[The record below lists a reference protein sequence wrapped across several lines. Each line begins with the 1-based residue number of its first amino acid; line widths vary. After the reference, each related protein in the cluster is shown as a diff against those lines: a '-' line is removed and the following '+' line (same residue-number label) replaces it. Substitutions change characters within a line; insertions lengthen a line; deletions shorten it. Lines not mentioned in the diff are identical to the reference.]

1 MKFGPVPLEDAAGA
15 ILAHSV
21 TLEGGKI
28 AKGTVLGEDEIARLG
43 AAGVDTVVVA
53 RLEEG
58 DIGEDEAADA
68 LGRAL
73 TGHGVVAEPAFT
85 GRANLFADAAGV
97 LAVDRGTVNDLN
109 RLDPGLTLA
118 TLDAFSPV
126 EARRMVA
133 TAKIIPYAVPKAALD
148 AALAL
153 IAERGPVLSLHP
165 YRIKS
170 VAVVSTLLPG
180 LKEKVVDK
188 TLKILADRLAPASA
202 EIVAEER
209 VAHEAGA
216 VADAIARLAPEAE
229 LLILFGASAVAD
241 RRDVLPT
248 GIEQAGG
255 VIDHFGMPVDP
266 GNLLLVGRLGDVPV
280 IGAPGCARSPREN
293 GFDWVLAR
301 LLAGLDVT
309 PDDITGMGV
318 GGLLMEIV
326 SRPQPREGPVTAPDD
341 KVPEI
346 AALILAA
353 GRASR
358 MGGPNKLL
366 ATVDGTPL
374 VAHAARAATE
384 SRAASVTAV
393 TGHRAE
399 EIDAI
404 LKESAIRIIHNPD
417 YARGLSS
424 SLAAGIRALPETAD
438 AVLVLLADMPMVT
451 AETLDRLIAAFDPQA
466 GAHIVVPT
474 SGGKRGNPVLWS
486 RRYFEALSSISG
498 DVGARHLI
506 GENPDAVVEVEI
518 GAEVALDLD
527 TPEALA
533 AIGGRLPEEGAPVND
548 NDETGTGRG
557 E

>member
-1 MKFGPVPLEDAAGA
+1 MKFGPVPLADAEGA

-21 TLEGGKI
+21 ILDGGKI
-28 AKGTVLGEDEIARLG
+28 AKGTVLGADEIARLG
-43 AAGVDTVVVA
+43 EAGHDAVIVA
-53 RLEEG
+53 RLEDG
-58 DIGEDEAADA
+58 DIGEDAAAEA
-68 LGRAL
+68 LGKAL
-73 TGHGVVAEPAFT
+73 TGHGVTAEPAFT
-85 GRANLFADAAGV
+85 GRGNLFAEAAGIF
-97 LAVDRGTVNDLN
+97 AVDRATIDDLN

-118 TLDAFSPV
+118 TLPAFSPV

-133 TAKIIPYAVPKAALD
+133 TVKIIPYAVPKAALD

-153 IAERGPVLSLHP
+153 VAERGPVLSLHP
-165 YRIKS
+165 YRVKR

-188 TLKILADRLAPASA
+188 TLRILADRLAPACA

-209 VAHEAGA
+209 VAHDAEA
-216 VADAIARLAPEAE
+216 VAAAIARLAPEAE

-241 RRDVLPT
+241 RHDVLPT
-248 GIEQAGG
+248 AIEQAGG
-255 VIDHFGMPVDP
+255 AVSHFGMPVDP
-266 GNLLLVGRLGDVPV
+266 GNLLLVGRFGDVPV

-301 LLAGLDVT
+301 LLAGLQVT

-326 SRPQPREGPVTAPDD
+326 SRPQPREGPVAEPGEKAPE
-341 KVPEI
+341 V

-353 GRASR
+353 GRAAR

-374 VAHAARAATE
+374 VAHAAKAASD
-384 SRAASVTAV
+384 SRASSVTAV

-399 EIDAI
+399 EVDAI
-404 LKESAIRIIHNPD
+404 LKESDIRIIHNPD
-417 YARGLSS
+417 YMKGLSS
-424 SLAAGIRALPETAD
+424 SLAAGIKALPETAD
-438 AVLVLLADMPMVT
+438 AVLVLLADMPRVT
-451 AETLDRLIAAFDPQA
+451 AETLDRLIAAFDPEA

-486 RRYFEALSSISG
+486 RRYFEALSSITG

-506 GENPDAVVEVEI
+506 GENADAVVEVEI

-533 AIGGRLPEEGAPVND
+533 AIGGRLPEEGTPVND
-548 NDETGTGRG
+548 NDRKTTGRG